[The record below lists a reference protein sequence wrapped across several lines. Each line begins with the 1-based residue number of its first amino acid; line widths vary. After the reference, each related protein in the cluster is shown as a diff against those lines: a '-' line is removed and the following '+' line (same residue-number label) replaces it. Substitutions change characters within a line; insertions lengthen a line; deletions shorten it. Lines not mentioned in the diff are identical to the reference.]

1 MTWKA
6 CVRGSLAVF
15 FGGAVVLASV
25 AARGAEEERL
35 VFVLGEGTGAEE
47 IASRVASRLTAPYV
61 ARDPAPLRRSLTAA
75 RAPSLAAASKERAKD
90 AKLVSRAWIA
100 VRRAHA
106 DAAVLVQVRRSKQAV
121 SAHLWLI
128 EGSGDGASTLDREIA
143 LPAGAS
149 ASDVSD
155 AIWSALASD
164 LSSGGA
170 PAPEA
175 TTPQSKDAPAPP
187 KSGEVAQP
195 TTAAAPSP
203 GPPSPP
209 ASEPE
214 RAAARPTREDALF
227 VIRALVEVG
236 TRHFSYVDRVTTS
249 LRSYDLLAAP
259 LVGVHGELSPFSRT
273 NVPVLKDFSVIG
285 DYRLAL
291 GLSST
296 DSAGDSVSTSWS
308 SFDVGA
314 RERVHLSQSLALG
327 LHGGYGQ
334 NDYTFG
340 AVSAGTTL
348 PDVQYRFIA
357 VGLDANLALSR
368 LSLYASGSYLGVLS
382 AGRIGTYFP
391 RATVAGVEGTIGVA
405 YSLAFGF
412 ELSLEVAYTR
422 FFYSMNPQP
431 GDADVAGGALDQMG
445 RGAFGVGYVF

>member
-1 MTWKA
+1 MTWKTWA
-6 CVRGSLAVF
+6 RGSLAAF
-15 FGGAVVLASV
+15 FAWAVVLASV
-25 AARGAEEERL
+25 RASGAEEERL
-35 VFVLGEGTGAEE
+35 VFVLGDGMDADKV
-47 IASRVASRLTAPYV
+47 ASRVASRLTAPYV

-75 RAPSLAAASKERAKD
+75 RAPSLAAASKESAKD
-90 AKLVSRAWIA
+90 AKLVSRTWLA

-106 DAAVLVQVRRSKQAV
+106 DAAVLVYVRRSKQEV

-128 EGSGDGASTLDREIA
+128 EAKGDGASTLDQEMT

-149 ASDVSD
+149 VADVTD
-155 AIWSALASD
+155 ATWTTLAPD
-164 LSSGGA
+164 LSSPGA
-170 PAPEA
+170 PALEA
-175 TTPQSKDAPAPP
+175 TAPQPKDPPATQ
-187 KSGEVAQP
+187 KGVAITQP
-195 TTAAAPSP
+195 TTAVALSP
-203 GPPSPP
+203 EPPSPP
-209 ASEPE
+209 GSELE
-214 RAAARPTREDALF
+214 RAADRRTREHALL
-227 VIRALVEVG
+227 VVRALVEVG

-273 NVPVLKDFSVIG
+273 RVPVLKDFSVIG

-291 GLSST
+291 GLSLT

-308 SFDVGA
+308 SFDIGA
-314 RERVHLSQSLALG
+314 RERVHPNKSLALG

-357 VGLDANLALSR
+357 VGLDANLTLSG
-368 LSLYASGSYLGVLS
+368 LSLYLSGSYLGVLS
-382 AGRIGTYFP
+382 AGLVGTYFP
-391 RATVAGVEGTIGVA
+391 RATVGGVDGTIGVA

-431 GDADVAGGALDQMG
+431 GDAYVAGGGLDQLG
-445 RGAFGVGYVF
+445 RGALGVGYVF